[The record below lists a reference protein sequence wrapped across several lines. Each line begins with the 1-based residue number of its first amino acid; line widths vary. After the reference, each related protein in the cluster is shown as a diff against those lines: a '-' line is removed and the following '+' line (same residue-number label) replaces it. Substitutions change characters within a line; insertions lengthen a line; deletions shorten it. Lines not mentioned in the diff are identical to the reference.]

1 MRSLLKTALLAAL
14 FSAIAILLHPWQQPY
29 GLFVAL
35 FVIVVMM
42 RQITRSTRS
51 RTLTLIAAAIWFFI
65 AWIASTERNGGEL
78 LITGDSIGSSFVI
91 GASALVVLMTITA
104 RRN

>member
-1 MRSLLKTALLAAL
+1 MTSLLKTSLLAAI
-14 FSAIAILLHPWQQPY
+14 FSAVAILLHSWQRPY
-29 GLFVAL
+29 GLFLAL
-35 FVIVVMM
+35 IVIVVMM

-51 RTLTLIAAAIWFFI
+51 KMLTFIAAVIWFFI

-78 LITGDSIGSSFVI
+78 LITGDSIGSSFVV
-91 GASALVVLMTITA
+91 GASALVVLMTMTA